1 MSENSE
7 QRKTP
12 AGRTPESPGSGS
24 LAAVLR
30 ERLAGLKP
38 LRLELI
44 DDSARHA
51 GHVGAAS
58 GGGHYKLFIVAQEFS
73 GKSTLARHRLVYE
86 ALGELMHREVHA
98 LSIRALAPEEAQQS
112 RLLL

>member
-1 MSENSE
+1 MSENSG
-7 QRKTP
+7 QRKSP
-12 AGRTPESPGSGS
+12 AGSIRDSAGAGC
-24 LAAVLR
+24 LASVLR

-44 DDSARHA
+44 DETARHA
-51 GHVGAAS
+51 GHAGAAS
-58 GGGHYKLFIVAQEFS
+58 GGGHYKLLIVAQEFS

-86 ALGELMHREVHA
+86 ALSQLMRRKVHA

-112 RLLL
+112 GLLL